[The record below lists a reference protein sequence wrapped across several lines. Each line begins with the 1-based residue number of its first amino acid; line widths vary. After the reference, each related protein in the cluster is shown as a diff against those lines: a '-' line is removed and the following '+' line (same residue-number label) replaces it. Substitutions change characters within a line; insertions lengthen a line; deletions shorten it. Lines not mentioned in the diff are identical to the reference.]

1 MYSVNA
7 IISLNNRLTTTAFVM
22 AVYGL
27 SVEWY
32 DAQPMLTREFVM
44 RVYAEELQVEM
55 YDANSRRTFLKK
67 SPLPSSI
74 RLNDLHVGNEIVLH
88 SRALKIVRYADRA
101 TAMALSKSQ
110 IVSTVLLTPECIAC
124 RKLGAAIS
132 MLEDAGLTIKKLK
145 MVALNKPEADKC
157 LQRLHKRPNE
167 GSQLSSNKCVI
178 ASVAGTDAVEA
189 LTQACPAISESLGGS
204 GIASLALPAL
214 DAAAAAAL
222 EEMVFGGVS
231 PLAFWPTA
239 RFGSNCT
246 CCVVRPH
253 AVMGK
258 QLGAILSHIEA
269 LQAYEISAMALFKLD
284 IPAAAEFLEIYEG
297 VIPEFEASVKQLSS
311 GPCCALELRTSG
323 TAVQHFRESCGPWD
337 VNFAK
342 EIRPQTIRAKFGID
356 GVKNAVHCTDL
367 PDDGESE
374 VRYFF
379 EILNPC

>member
-1 MYSVNA
+1 
-7 IISLNNRLTTTAFVM
+7 M

-189 LTQACPAISESLGGS
+189 LTQACRAISESLG
-204 GIASLALPAL
+204 
-214 DAAAAAAL
+214 
-222 EEMVFGGVS
+222 
-231 PLAFWPTA
+231 A